1 MTTAPMLE
9 GWSAD
14 ALAHELF
21 VVPRGAH
28 VELPGMEVIERP
40 GWWQIITPSI
50 RDGGLNEV
58 AYAALGDDEADAV
71 IDATIADYR
80 RRGLRFRW
88 SVIPSSRPADLSE
101 RLARRGLVRSETL
114 AVARSCVPVDGAPS
128 AGEARVVPVDAG
140 TVDLYSSLMA
150 SGWGV
155 APGPF
160 ADYHRQALR
169 ASDRHLFYLA
179 EVDGEAVG
187 GAAAVIFERSVFLV
201 GAVVLPHARGRGAY
215 RSLVSARLADAAARG
230 IHLATSYAMAKTSA
244 PILTRLGF
252 STVARFP
259 MFLG

>member
-1 MTTAPMLE
+1 MTRAPTLE
-9 GWSAD
+9 GWSDD

-40 GWWQIITPSI
+40 GWRQLITPSI

-58 AYAALGDDEADAV
+58 AYAALEEGEADAV

-88 SVIPSSRPADLSE
+88 SVVPSSRPADLSE

-114 AVARSCVPVDGAPS
+114 AVARSCAPIDD
-128 AGEARVVPVDAG
+128 AAPPREIQVVSVDAA

-155 APGPF
+155 QPGPL

-179 EVDGEAVG
+179 MVDGEAIG
-187 GAAAVIFERSVFLV
+187 GAAAVVFERSVFLI

-230 IHLATSYAMAKTSA
+230 VHLATSYAMAKTSA

-252 STVARFP
+252 TTVARFP